1 MFSIYKEG
9 IFSEKGLIDVHN
21 KANAKVSESFDKDF
35 INQVAELK
43 LDGIFD
49 AQVSSSTDDKSA
61 HKSDE
66 KAKEEV
72 EKHHHKSKMA
82 QKASKKKSS

>member
-49 AQVSSSTDDKSA
+49 AQIASSTDDKST

-66 KAKEEV
+66 KSKEEV
-72 EKHHHKSKMA
+72 EKHHHKNKMA
-82 QKASKKKSS
+82 QKQSKKKSS

>member
-21 KANAKVSESFDKDF
+21 KANAKVSELDKDF

-43 LDGIFD
+43 LDSIFD
-49 AQVSSSTDDKSA
+49 AQVSSSTDDKST

-66 KAKEEV
+66 KSKEEV
-72 EKHHHKSKMA
+72 EKHHHKK
-82 QKASKKKSS
+82 

>member
-21 KANAKVSESFDKDF
+21 KANAKVSEIDKDF

-43 LDGIFD
+43 LDSIFE
-49 AQVSSSTDDKSA
+49 AQVSSTTDDKSV

-66 KAKEEV
+66 KAKEEA
-72 EKHHHKSKMA
+72 ERHHHKNRMA
-82 QKASKKKSS
+82 QK